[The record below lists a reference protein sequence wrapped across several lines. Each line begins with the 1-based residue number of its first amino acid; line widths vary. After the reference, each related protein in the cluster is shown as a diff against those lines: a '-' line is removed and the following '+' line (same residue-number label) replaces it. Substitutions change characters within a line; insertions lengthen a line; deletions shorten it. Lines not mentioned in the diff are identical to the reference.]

1 MSSRSRDCAGYYAG
15 KVAIV
20 TGASSGIGQALVV
33 QLIAEGAQVF
43 AVGRDAQRLDNL
55 YGLTNA
61 PVTRLVTGQF
71 DVQDDAAC
79 RQLVDHCLGHFG
91 RIDLVFCNAGR
102 AMKGVFMSAD
112 SPLPCTGLMRTNY
125 DSVVYLAFHTLAHLI
140 QTQGHLTV
148 TGGIVSHVGLPGFSA
163 YCASKHAVRGFIES
177 LRREVTGLG
186 VTLTLV
192 SPDTVRTAVR
202 ANMQDACGHPDP
214 TPYGDEKLMSAEQC
228 ADKILEAT
236 RRKKRHVWLSTR
248 ARLLNCL
255 QFAFPGLAQ
264 KILALRY

>member
-1 MSSRSRDCAGYYAG
+1 MSSTSRESSSHYAD

-43 AVGRDAQRLDNL
+43 AVGRDAERLNSL

-61 PVTRLVTGQF
+61 PVTQLATGQF
-71 DVQDDAAC
+71 DVQDEAAC
-79 RQLVDHCLGHFG
+79 RQLVESCLSCFG

-102 AMKGVFMSAD
+102 AMKGAFLSAN
-112 SPLPCTGLMRTNY
+112 SPLPSTGIMRTNY
-125 DSVVYLAFHTLAHLI
+125 DSVVYLAFYTLPHLI
-140 QTQGHLTV
+140 HTQGHITV
-148 TGGIVSHVGLPGFSA
+148 TGGIVSHVGLPEFSA

-177 LRREVTGLG
+177 LRREVTAEG

-202 ANMQDACGHPDP
+202 ANMQDACGNPDP
-214 TPYGDEKLMSAEQC
+214 IPYGDEKVMSAEQC
-228 ADKILEAT
+228 AGKILDAT
-236 RRKKRHVWLSTR
+236 RRKKRDVLLSTR
-248 ARLLNCL
+248 ARLLNLL

-264 KILALRY
+264 KVLAIRH